1 MSVLAHTRDGVVV
14 RGRDLYD
21 RWAAEMELG
30 HPEDRPAVH
39 WVELPTDVQRAWNVL
54 AHSVQEAIA
63 CA

>member
-21 RWAAEMELG
+21 RWAAEMAAG
-30 HPEDRPAVH
+30 HDDDRPAVD
-39 WVELPTDVQRAWNVL
+39 WVELPTDVKRAWNLL